1 MLELVCGP
9 ECEVKQR
16 RTIGQVPPGARR
28 KVSGGCVS
36 LLPIFPLDVVLFPGV
51 PLPLHIFEPRYK
63 EMIGECLAER
73 KVFGIV
79 RVQEEGIAQ
88 IGCTAEII
96 AVTKTHEDGK
106 LDIVTE
112 GRARFELLELNQER
126 SFLRAE
132 VLYVPDEP
140 GKATGPETQK
150 AVDLHKEILHL
161 AGAQQTLDEDS
172 DTPLSYQM
180 AGSLPLDADFK
191 QALLAMRAE
200 SERIQAIIKY
210 FETVRRAVVVR
221 HKASGNG
228 HAH

>member
-1 MLELVCGP
+1 
-9 ECEVKQR
+9 
-16 RTIGQVPPGARR
+16 
-28 KVSGGCVS
+28 VS

-73 KVFGIV
+73 TAFGIV

-88 IGCTAEII
+88 IGCTAEIV

-112 GRARFELLELNQER
+112 GRVRFELLELNQER
-126 SFLRAE
+126 TFLRAE
-132 VLYVPDEP
+132 VLFVPDEP
-140 GKATGPETQK
+140 GKPTDAETER
-150 AVDLHKEILHL
+150 AVELHEEILRL
-161 AGAQQTLDEDS
+161 AGAQQSLDEDS

-191 QALLAMRAE
+191 QTLLAMRAE

-210 FETVRRAVVVR
+210 FETVRRAVMVR
-221 HKASGNG
+221 QKASGNG
-228 HAH
+228 HAR

>member
-1 MLELVCGP
+1 MRSGIRSQGAGYNRAIAGLRGANLG
-9 ECEVKQR
+9 ECL
-16 RTIGQVPPGARR
+16 
-28 KVSGGCVS
+28 S
-36 LLPIFPLDVVLFPGV
+36 LLPIFPLDEVLFPGV

-73 KVFGIV
+73 QPFGIV
-79 RVQEEGIAQ
+79 RVMEDGIAQ
-88 IGCTAEII
+88 VGCTAEIV

-112 GRARFELLELNQER
+112 GRSRFELLELNQER

-132 VLYVPDEP
+132 VLYVPDE
-140 GKATGPETQK
+140 TGNPSPEQTNR
-150 AVDLHKEILHL
+150 AIELHQEILRL
-161 AGAQQTLDEDS
+161 AGAQQSLDRDS

-180 AGSLPLDADFK
+180 AGALPLDADFK
-191 QALLAMRAE
+191 QSLLAMRAE
-200 SERIQAIIKY
+200 PERIQAIIKY

>member
-1 MLELVCGP
+1 V
-9 ECEVKQR
+9 
-16 RTIGQVPPGARR
+16 T
-28 KVSGGCVS
+28 

-63 EMIGECLAER
+63 EMIGECLQDHTA
-73 KVFGIV
+73 FGIV
-79 RVQEEGIAQ
+79 RVLEQGISQ
-88 IGCTAEII
+88 IGCTADIV
-96 AVTKTHEDGK
+96 AVTKQYDDGK
-106 LDIVTE
+106 VDIVTE
-112 GRARFELLELNQER
+112 GRSRFELLELNQER

-140 GKATGPETQK
+140 GKPSEDEIAR
-150 AVDLHKEILHL
+150 AVELHAEILRL
-161 AGAQQTLDEDS
+161 AGAQQALDHASE
-172 DTPLSYQM
+172 TPLSYQM

-191 QALLAMRAE
+191 QSLLVMRTE
-200 SERIQAIIKY
+200 SERIRTIIQY

>member
-1 MLELVCGP
+1 L
-9 ECEVKQR
+9 
-16 RTIGQVPPGARR
+16 
-28 KVSGGCVS
+28 S
-36 LLPIFPLDVVLFPGV
+36 LLSIFPLDVVLFPGV

-63 EMIGECLAER
+63 EMIGECLGEHKA
-73 KVFGIV
+73 FGIV
-79 RVQEEGIAQ
+79 RVQEEGVAQ
-88 IGCTAEII
+88 IGCTAEIV

-112 GRARFELLELNQER
+112 GRARFELMELNQER
-126 SFLRAE
+126 DFLRAE

-140 GKATGPETQK
+140 GTPTAAETER
-150 AVDLHKEILHL
+150 AVELHEEILRL

-180 AGSLPLDADFK
+180 AGSLPLDGDFK

-200 SERIQAIIKY
+200 SERIRAIIEY
-210 FETVRRAVVVR
+210 FEKVRRAVAVR
-221 HKASGNG
+221 QKASGNG